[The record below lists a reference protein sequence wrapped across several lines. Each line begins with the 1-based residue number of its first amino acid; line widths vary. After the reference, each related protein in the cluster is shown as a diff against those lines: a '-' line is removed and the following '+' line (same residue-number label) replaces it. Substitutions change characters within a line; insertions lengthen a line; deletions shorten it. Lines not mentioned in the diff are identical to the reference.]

1 MRIIDSHAHLCSV
14 KFTDND
20 VALISKNAQVNG
32 LKYIIDIGA
41 SFEESKD
48 ALKNATN
55 YSNIFAAV
63 GIHPLESDSWNDDIE
78 KHLQLMAKQDK
89 VVAIGEIGLD
99 FYYKTA
105 PSKKIQIAVFKKQL
119 DIAKEANLPVSI
131 HVRDAY
137 EEAFQ
142 ILSAY
147 PKVRGVMHCFNGSVE
162 MMKKFISL
170 NLYISFSGIVTFHN
184 AETLCEVVKQIP
196 LSNMLVETDSPYLA
210 PEPLRGKIN
219 TPNNISYTIGKIA
232 KLKNLSIEDIE
243 KQTTANAQTL
253 FSLK

>member
-20 VALISKNAQVNG
+20 VELISKNAQVNG

-48 ALKNATN
+48 ALKNASN
-55 YSNIFAAV
+55 YSNIYAAV
-63 GIHPLESDSWNDDIE
+63 GIHPLESDSWNNEIE
-78 KHLQLMAKQDK
+78 KQITLMARQPR

-105 PSKKIQIAVFKKQL
+105 PSKKIQIEVFKKQL
-119 DIAKEANLPVSI
+119 DIAKEENLPVSI

-137 EEAFQ
+137 EVAYQ
-142 ILSAY
+142 ILATY
-147 PKVRGVMHCFNGSVE
+147 PKLRGVMHCFNGSVE

-170 NLYISFSGIVTFHN
+170 NLYISFSGIVTFEN
-184 AETLCEVVKQIP
+184 ADELLEVVKQTP

-210 PEPLRGKIN
+210 PEPIRGKIN
-219 TPNNISYTIGKIA
+219 SPNNISYTIAKIA
-232 KLKNLSIEDIE
+232 KLKNLAIADIE
-243 KQTTANAQTL
+243 KQTTANAEKL
-253 FSLK
+253 FVLK